1 MKFWNKN
8 TVIILLV
15 GIICFGSG
23 LFIKGSLRYDDK
35 QQQLIEQNI
44 RSYSLPIPES
54 VTFAGQKISL
64 KEFDVRERFD
74 RELLTNV
81 YWQSQTILLLKRATR
96 FFPTIE
102 RILKEQG
109 MPDDLKYV
117 ALIESGLMNVNS
129 PVGAS
134 GFWQF
139 MDKTGKQYGLTINT
153 EVDERYH
160 LEKATY
166 AACKYFKESY
176 AVFNDWG
183 LVAASYNMGIEGLR
197 RQLKNQSGSSY
208 YDLFLNTETSRY
220 VFRIL
225 AMKEIAEKPQQ
236 YGFYIAKN
244 HLYDPIPT
252 MNLSVN
258 YSIPDLAAWAI
269 QFKTNYK
276 TVKLL
281 NPWWRSNT
289 LTLKEGESVEITLKK

>member
-81 YWQSQTILLLKRATR
+81 YWQSQTILLLKRANR

-153 EVDERYH
+153 EVDERYN

-281 NPWWRSNT
+281 NPWLRGNT

>member
-81 YWQSQTILLLKRATR
+81 YWQSQTILLLKRANR

-109 MPDDLKYV
+109 LPDDLKYV

-153 EVDERYH
+153 EIDERYN

-236 YGFYIAKN
+236 YGFYITKN

-281 NPWWRSNT
+281 NPWLRSNT

>member
-81 YWQSQTILLLKRATR
+81 YWQSQTILLLKRANR

-153 EVDERYH
+153 EVDERYN

-281 NPWWRSNT
+281 NPWLRSNT
-289 LTLKEGESVEITLKK
+289 LTLKEGESVEITLRK

>member
-8 TVIILLV
+8 TFIILLV

-81 YWQSQTILLLKRATR
+81 YWQSQTILLLKRANR

-102 RILKEQG
+102 RILKEEG

-117 ALIESGLMNVNS
+117 ALIESGLLNVNS

-258 YSIPDLAAWAI
+258 YSIPDLATWAI

-281 NPWWRSNT
+281 NPWLRSNT
-289 LTLKEGESVEITLKK
+289 LTLKEGESVEITLRK

>member
-1 MKFWNKN
+1 MKFGNKN

-81 YWQSQTILLLKRATR
+81 YWQSQTILLLKRANR

-102 RILKEQG
+102 RILKEEG

-117 ALIESGLMNVNS
+117 ALIESGLMNVVS
-129 PVGAS
+129 PAGAA

-139 MDKTGKQYGLTINT
+139 MDKTGKQYGLTINS

-197 RQLKNQSGSSY
+197 RQLKNQSGNSY
-208 YDLFLNTETSRY
+208 YDLYLNTETSRY

-225 AMKEIAEKPQQ
+225 AIKEIAEKSQQ
-236 YGFYIAKN
+236 YGFYLAKG
-244 HLYDPIPT
+244 HLYETIPT

-281 NPWWRSNT
+281 NPWLRINT
-289 LTLKEGESVEITLKK
+289 LTLKEGESLEITLRK

>member
-1 MKFWNKN
+1 MKFGNKN

-54 VTFAGQKISL
+54 VMFAGQKISL

-81 YWQSQTILLLKRATR
+81 YWQSQTILLLKRANR

-102 RILKEQG
+102 SILKEQG

-117 ALIESGLMNVNS
+117 ALIESGLLNVNS

-281 NPWWRSNT
+281 NPWLRSNT

>member
-81 YWQSQTILLLKRATR
+81 YWQSQTILLLKRANR

-258 YSIPDLAAWAI
+258 YSIPDMAAWAI

-281 NPWWRSNT
+281 NPWLRSNT
-289 LTLKEGESVEITLKK
+289 LTLKEGENVEITLRK

>member
-35 QQQLIEQNI
+35 QQQLIEQSLK
-44 RSYSLPIPES
+44 SYSLPIPEY
-54 VTFAGQKISL
+54 VNFAGQKINL

-81 YWQSQTILLLKRATR
+81 YWQSQTILMLKRANR
-96 FFPTIE
+96 FFPTME

-109 MPDDLKYV
+109 LPDDLKYV
-117 ALIESGLMNVNS
+117 ALIESGLLNVVS

-139 MDKTGKQYGLTINT
+139 MDKTGKQYGLTINN

-176 AVFNDWG
+176 SVFNDWG

-208 YDLFLNTETSRY
+208 YDLYLNTETSRY

-236 YGFYIAKN
+236 YGFYLAKN

-252 MNLSVN
+252 MELSVN
-258 YSIPDLAAWAI
+258 YSITDLAAWAI

-281 NPWWRSNT
+281 NPWLRSNS
-289 LTLKEGESVEITLKK
+289 LTLKEGESVAITLKK

>member
-8 TVIILLV
+8 TAIILLV

-81 YWQSQTILLLKRATR
+81 YWQSQTILLLKRANR

-153 EVDERYH
+153 EVDERYN

-281 NPWWRSNT
+281 NPWLRGNT

>member
-81 YWQSQTILLLKRATR
+81 YWQSQTILLLKRANR

-102 RILKEQG
+102 SILKEQG

-117 ALIESGLMNVNS
+117 ALIESGLLNVNS

-139 MDKTGKQYGLTINT
+139 MDKTGRQYGLTINT

-281 NPWWRSNT
+281 NPWLRSNT

>member
-81 YWQSQTILLLKRATR
+81 YWQSQTILLLKRANR
-96 FFPTIE
+96 FFPIIE

-281 NPWWRSNT
+281 NPWLRGNT
-289 LTLKEGESVEITLKK
+289 LTLKEGESLEITLKK

>member
-81 YWQSQTILLLKRATR
+81 YWQSQTILLLKRANR

-117 ALIESGLMNVNS
+117 ALIESGLMNVSS

-197 RQLKNQSGSSY
+197 RQLKNQSGSNY

-258 YSIPDLAAWAI
+258 YSITDLAAWAI

-281 NPWWRSNT
+281 NPWLRSNT
-289 LTLKEGESVEITLKK
+289 LTLKEGESVEITLRK

>member
-1 MKFWNKN
+1 MNFWNKN

-44 RSYSLPIPES
+44 KSYSLPIPET

-81 YWQSQTILLLKRATR
+81 YWQSQTILLLKRANR

-102 RILKEQG
+102 RILKEEG

-117 ALIESGLMNVNS
+117 ALIESGLMNVSS

-139 MDKTGKQYGLTINT
+139 MDKTGKQYGLTINA

-208 YDLFLNTETSRY
+208 YDLYLNTETSRY

-281 NPWWRSNT
+281 NPWLRSNT

>member
-1 MKFWNKN
+1 MKFGNKN

-81 YWQSQTILLLKRATR
+81 YWQSQTILLLKRANR

-102 RILKEQG
+102 RILKEEG

-117 ALIESGLMNVNS
+117 ALIESGLLNVNS

-281 NPWWRSNT
+281 NPWLRSNT

>member
-8 TVIILLV
+8 TVIILLI
-15 GIICFGSG
+15 GIICFCSG
-23 LFIKGSLRYDDK
+23 LFINASLREDDK
-35 QQQLIEQNI
+35 QQQLIDQ
-44 RSYSLPIPES
+44 SLKCYSLPIPEY
-54 VTFAGQKISL
+54 VNFANQKISL
-64 KEFDVRERFD
+64 KEFDVKERFD

-81 YWQSQTILLLKRATR
+81 YWQSQTILLLKRANR

-102 RILKEQG
+102 KILKEQG
-109 MPDDLKYV
+109 LPDDLKYV
-117 ALIESGLMNVNS
+117 ALIESGLMNVVS
-129 PVGAS
+129 PAGAA

-176 AVFNDWG
+176 SEFNDWG
-183 LVAASYNMGIEGLR
+183 LVAASYNMGIEGLK
-197 RQLKNQSGSSY
+197 RQLKSQSGNSY
-208 YDLFLNTETSRY
+208 YDLYLNTETSRY

-225 AMKEIAEKPQQ
+225 AIKEIAEKSQQ
-236 YGFYIAKN
+236 YGFYLAKG
-244 HLYDPIPT
+244 HLYETIPT
-252 MNLSVN
+252 INLSVN
-258 YSIPDLAAWAI
+258 YSIPSIADWAI

-281 NPWWRSNT
+281 NPWLRSNT
-289 LTLKEGESVEITLKK
+289 LTLKEGQNVEITLRK

>member
-35 QQQLIEQNI
+35 QQQLIEQSLK
-44 RSYSLPIPES
+44 SYSLPIPEY
-54 VTFAGQKISL
+54 VNFAGQKINL

-81 YWQSQTILLLKRATR
+81 YWQSQTILLLKRANR

-109 MPDDLKYV
+109 LPDDLKYV
-117 ALIESGLMNVNS
+117 ALIESGLLNVVS

-139 MDKTGKQYGLTINT
+139 MDKTGKQYGLTINN

-176 AVFNDWG
+176 SVFNDWG

-197 RQLKNQSGSSY
+197 RQLKNQSGSNY

-225 AMKEIAEKPQQ
+225 AIKEIAEKPQQ
-236 YGFYIAKN
+236 YGFYLAKN

-252 MNLSVN
+252 MELSVN
-258 YSIPDLAAWAI
+258 YSITDLAAWAI

-281 NPWWRSNT
+281 NPWLRSNS
-289 LTLKEGESVEITLKK
+289 LTLKEGESVAITLKK

>member
-8 TVIILLV
+8 TVILLLV

-81 YWQSQTILLLKRATR
+81 YWQSQTILLLKRANR

-153 EVDERYH
+153 EVDERYNF
-160 LEKATY
+160 EKATY

-197 RQLKNQSGSSY
+197 RQLKNQSGSCY

-281 NPWWRSNT
+281 NPWLRSNT

>member
-81 YWQSQTILLLKRATR
+81 YWQSQTILLLKRANR

-117 ALIESGLMNVNS
+117 ALIESGLMNVSS

-225 AMKEIAEKPQQ
+225 AIKEIAEKPQQ

-258 YSIPDLAAWAI
+258 YTITDLAAWAI

-281 NPWWRSNT
+281 NPWLRSNT
-289 LTLKEGESVEITLKK
+289 LTLKEGESVEITLRK

>member
-81 YWQSQTILLLKRATR
+81 YWQSQTILLLKRANR

-102 RILKEQG
+102 RILKEQS

-117 ALIESGLMNVNS
+117 ALIESGLMNVVS
-129 PVGAS
+129 PAGAA

-153 EVDERYH
+153 EVDERYN

-252 MNLSVN
+252 INLSVN

-281 NPWWRSNT
+281 NPWLRSNT
-289 LTLKEGESVEITLKK
+289 LTLKEGESVEFTLRK

>member
-81 YWQSQTILLLKRATR
+81 YWQSQTILLLKRANR

-102 RILKEQG
+102 RILKEQS

-117 ALIESGLMNVNS
+117 ALIESGLLNVNS

-281 NPWWRSNT
+281 NPWLRSNT
-289 LTLKEGESVEITLKK
+289 LTLKEGESVEITLRK

>member
-8 TVIILLV
+8 TVNILLV

-81 YWQSQTILLLKRATR
+81 YWQSQTILLLKRANR

-102 RILKEQG
+102 SILKEQG

-117 ALIESGLMNVNS
+117 ALIESGLLNVNS

-281 NPWWRSNT
+281 NPWLRSNT

>member
-23 LFIKGSLRYDDK
+23 LFIKSSLRYDDK

-81 YWQSQTILLLKRATR
+81 YWQSQTILLLKRANR

-109 MPDDLKYV
+109 LPDDLKYV
-117 ALIESGLMNVNS
+117 ALIESGLLNVNS

-139 MDKTGKQYGLTINT
+139 MDKTGRQYGLTINT

-281 NPWWRSNT
+281 NPWLRSNT
-289 LTLKEGESVEITLKK
+289 LTLKEGESVEITLRK

>member
-1 MKFWNKN
+1 MKFGNKN

-81 YWQSQTILLLKRATR
+81 YWQSQTILLLKRANR

-102 RILKEQG
+102 RILKEQS

-153 EVDERYH
+153 EVDERYN

-225 AMKEIAEKPQQ
+225 AIKEIAEKPQQ

-281 NPWWRSNT
+281 NPWLRSNT

>member
-1 MKFWNKN
+1 MKFLNKN

-81 YWQSQTILLLKRATR
+81 YWQSQTILLLKRANR

-117 ALIESGLMNVNS
+117 ALIESGLMNVVS
-129 PVGAS
+129 PAGAA

-139 MDKTGKQYGLTINT
+139 MDKTGKQYSLTINS

-208 YDLFLNTETSRY
+208 YDLYLNTETSRY

-236 YGFYIAKN
+236 YGFYLAKN

-252 MNLSVN
+252 MELSVN
-258 YSIPDLAAWAI
+258 YSITDLAAWAI

-281 NPWWRSNT
+281 NPWLRSNS
-289 LTLKEGESVEITLKK
+289 LTLKEGESVTITLKK

>member
-1 MKFWNKN
+1 MKFGNKN

-81 YWQSQTILLLKRATR
+81 YWQSQTILLLKRANR

-176 AVFNDWG
+176 EVFNDWG

-281 NPWWRSNT
+281 NPWLRGNT